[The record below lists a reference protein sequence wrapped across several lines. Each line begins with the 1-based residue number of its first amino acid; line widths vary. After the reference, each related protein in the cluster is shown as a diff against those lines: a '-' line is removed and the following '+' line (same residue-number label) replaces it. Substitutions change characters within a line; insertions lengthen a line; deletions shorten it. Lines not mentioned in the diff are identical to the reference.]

1 MSHHIITKPWVLIT
15 NVSSVKGYLYLKHEV
30 NEHIDCSH
38 DYVINEYDTEEELA
52 TAVDALEEDGFY
64 MNPENR
70 IPADTMEEQMQ
81 REEDWHNQQNA
92 G

>member
-1 MSHHIITKPWVLIT
+1 M
-15 NVSSVKGYLYLKHEV
+15 
-30 NEHIDCSH
+30 
-38 DYVINEYDTEEELA
+38 NEYDTEEELA